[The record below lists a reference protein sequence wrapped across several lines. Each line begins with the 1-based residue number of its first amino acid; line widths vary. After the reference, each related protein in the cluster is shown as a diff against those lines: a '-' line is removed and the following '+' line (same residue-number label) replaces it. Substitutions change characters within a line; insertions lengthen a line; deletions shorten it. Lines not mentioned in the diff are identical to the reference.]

1 MSIEEF
7 AQVMSTR
14 YIKCSRHDSSGD
26 VKSVEYSNSIP
37 GETVGTKT
45 KQGVIEEI
53 MRGEE
58 YETAVRKTRKWRTE
72 EVRVHDGEWLRVD
85 GEKEPEDDLGD
96 VPDCTERN

>member
-1 MSIEEF
+1 M
-7 AQVMSTR
+7 
-14 YIKCSRHDSSGD
+14 
-26 VKSVEYSNSIP
+26 KSVEYSNSIP

-45 KQGVIEEI
+45 KQDVIEDI

-58 YETAVRKTRKWRTE
+58 YETAVRKTQEWRTE

-85 GEKEPEDDLGD
+85 GEEEPEDDLGD

>member
-58 YETAVRKTRKWRTE
+58 YETAVRKNLRTTSATYPTARKGTE
-72 EVRVHDGEWLRVD
+72 E
-85 GEKEPEDDLGD
+85 
-96 VPDCTERN
+96 